1 MKMPGSL
8 STNVEVLGAPTLR
21 TRGVPSFDP
30 QGCKFGG
37 FLGPQRTTETASF
50 RAADSEIQLILDE
63 DLGSKIYVHNAT
75 PILSSPG
82 HFVVS

>member
-1 MKMPGSL
+1 MRREDDAFGIVRDDA
-8 STNVEVLGAPTLR
+8 VEMLQG
-21 TRGVPSFDP
+21 PSFDP
-30 QGCKFGG
+30 QGCKLAG
-37 FLGPQRTTETASF
+37 FLGPQRTTETASL
-50 RAADSEIQLILDE
+50 RAADSEIQLIFDE